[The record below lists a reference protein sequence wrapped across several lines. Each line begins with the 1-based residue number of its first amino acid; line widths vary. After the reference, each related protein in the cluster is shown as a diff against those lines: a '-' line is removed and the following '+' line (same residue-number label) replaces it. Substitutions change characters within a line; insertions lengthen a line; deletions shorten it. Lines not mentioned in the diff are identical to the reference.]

1 MVQNNRL
8 SSLFR
13 RLILLLLTAITVNG
27 WRVVFKVSMGK
38 LDSGNSMYQLWN
50 SSDVVNDNPS
60 GFHTATHTYMAPY
73 QPTYKSSIVNQWT
86 SQAIKYVKLGLYSS
100 GKEVVMVVFNGTE
113 TNKTAWFNNELILQS
128 TYSDLTSSSNYH
140 FSLEGSYGTGT
151 FQAFKAEST
160 DCDNA
165 NGWFT
170 TIDKNIIRHCGNKTT
185 NTPYFLYSPNANSMI
200 LKDFAV
206 ADSFAVFVDDC
217 VVNSCQFGG
226 TCTAHINRYDCQCG
240 DEIYGHSCQY
250 QCPCTHQGKC
260 HEINSS
266 HIGTDGRVFING
278 ELINDE
284 AIHLDSETKVA
295 CKCPQNYI
303 GAKCENT
310 TLQCASSPCLNYGV
324 CKEGDMSYTCQCT
337 PDYTGQRCQV
347 TRPVPKETGLNIGAK
362 VAIGLCIPLVVII
375 GCVVAYIIYLFN
387 SPGAYGHEATVK
399 QYTIAREFVRRSIRR
414 MSGRRGKN
422 SEETKDT
429 VAFSPKDTDVSVGQ
443 VNLAF
448 DDVGKTGFDRQN
460 SEYYNLSAG
469 DNAVVSGQTTKY
481 SVNNSQYAH
490 PDQRKTN
497 TSPDKRSHGDYNS
510 DAFYKEYRPADLQ
523 VRDDNRYANPGHK
536 YDEYNN
542 SNSNAVSQNPV
553 PQPRKQRQTGRR
565 GRQTNDQTDDQESP
579 LPSSKYEPDTYKTQN
594 VTRTNQPAER
604 GGYDGQSMS
613 LTPGYNNPSY
623 KTGQLPSP
631 RFEPSRPS
639 DKYNS
644 QTPKRQQQYSENEVH
659 LSPRYLPS
667 AQDRSA
673 HDYGRNN
680 QPHNTRQVID
690 DTRLSPGYRH
700 DQNFPDRSFND
711 ATHSPN
717 YQHPSN
723 NDQRR
728 SPNYRH
734 GERPSVEPS
743 QPPAYK
749 QTNGRPTDD
758 SRISPGYGNPESRHN
773 QGYNTQMSPRNT
785 YDSNDSYNQR
795 REQAGF
801 RPIQRDEGI
810 VFTSSEPMD
819 DVTV

>member
-1 MVQNNRL
+1 MVQNDRL
-8 SSLFR
+8 ISLLR
-13 RLILLLLTAITVNG
+13 RLIIIFLTTITVNG
-27 WRVVFKVSMGK
+27 WRVVFKVSMGR
-38 LDSGNSMYQLWN
+38 LSSGNSMYQLWN

-60 GFHTATHTYMAPY
+60 GFHTANHTYMAPY

-86 SQAIKYVKLGLYSS
+86 SYGIEYVKLGLYSS
-100 GKEVVMVVFNGTE
+100 GKEAVVVVFNGTE
-113 TNKTAWFNNELILQS
+113 TNKTAWFNSGLILQS
-128 TYSDLTSSSNYH
+128 TYPDLTSSNNYH
-140 FSLEGSYGTGT
+140 FSLEGTYGTGR

-170 TIDKNIIRHCGNKTT
+170 TIDKDIISHCGNKTI
-185 NTPYFLYSPNANSMI
+185 NTPYFLYSPNPNSMI

-206 ADSFAVFVDDC
+206 ADAFAVFVDDC

-226 TCTAHINRYDCQCG
+226 TCTAHMNGYNCQCVDQIHG
-240 DEIYGHSCQY
+240 QSCQY
-250 QCPCTHQGKC
+250 QCPCLHQGKC
-260 HEINSS
+260 LEINSS
-266 HIGTDGRVFING
+266 HISSDGRVFIDG
-278 ELINDE
+278 QFINDE
-284 AIHLDSETKVA
+284 AIHLDSETMVA

-303 GAKCENT
+303 GVDCKTT

-324 CKEGDMSYTCQCT
+324 CIEGQMSYTCQCT
-337 PDYTGQRCQV
+337 EDYTGQRCQV
-347 TRPVPKETGLNIGAK
+347 TRPLPPEKGLNIGAK

-375 GCVVAYIIYLFN
+375 GLVIAYIVYLFKN
-387 SPGAYGHEATVK
+387 PGAYGHEATVK

-422 SEETKDT
+422 SDETKDT
-429 VAFSPKDTDVSVGQ
+429 VAFSPKDTDASVGQ

-448 DDVGKTGFDRQN
+448 DDAGKTGFDRQN

-481 SVNNSQYAH
+481 SVNTSQYAH

-497 TSPDKRSHGDYNS
+497 YSPDKSSPSGNKS
-510 DAFYKEYRPADLQ
+510 DAFYKEYRPAHLHGG
-523 VRDDNRYANPGHK
+523 DDDRYTHPGHR
-536 YDEYNN
+536 YDEYN
-542 SNSNAVSQNPV
+542 SNSNPV

-565 GRQTNDQTDDQESP
+565 GRTNNDQTDDQQSP
-579 LPSSKYEPDTYKTQN
+579 LPSSNYEPDINKTQN
-594 VTRTNQPAER
+594 VLRTHQPTDR
-604 GGYDGQSMS
+604 CGYDGQSMS
-613 LTPGYNNPSY
+613 ITPRHDNLTNN
-623 KTGQLPSP
+623 TGKLQSP
-631 RFEPSRPS
+631 RFEPSRPN

-644 QTPKRQQQYSENEVH
+644 QTPKRQQQYSENEVP
-659 LSPRYLPS
+659 LSPRYLP
-667 AQDRSA
+667 AARDRSTNDSMSYA
-673 HDYGRNN
+673 RNN
-680 QPHNTRQVID
+680 QPHNTRKVID
-690 DTRLSPGYRH
+690 DTRLSPGYRL
-700 DQNFPDRSFND
+700 DQNIPERSFND
-711 ATHSPN
+711 ATHSPS
-717 YQHPSN
+717 YQHPSY

-743 QPPAYK
+743 QPPAYR
-749 QTNGRPTDD
+749 QTYDRPTDD
-758 SRISPGYGNPESRHN
+758 PRISPGYGKPESRHN
-773 QGYNTQMSPRNT
+773 QGYNNQISQRNN

-801 RPIQRDEGI
+801 RPIQSHEGI